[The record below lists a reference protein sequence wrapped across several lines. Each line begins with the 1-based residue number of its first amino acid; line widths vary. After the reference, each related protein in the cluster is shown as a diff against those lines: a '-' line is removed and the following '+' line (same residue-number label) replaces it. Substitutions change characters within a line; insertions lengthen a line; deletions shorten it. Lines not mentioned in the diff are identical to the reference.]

1 MYGLGNQQP
10 SIQCKA
16 PVGVLGWMK
25 VQRLG
30 GEETILRPRAPGPKK
45 RDDIVWA
52 FPKWKEGRH
61 KQATA
66 NKTVIYNI
74 SPEDCPFISSV
85 GRENVSNTYFEH
97 QTDALS
103 AASTSN
109 AVIEGDEAT
118 LDARAAT
125 NRVGN
130 YTQISRK
137 VIGVSGTVE
146 AVDKAGMR
154 SYLAYELAKASSEL
168 KTDMEA
174 TMLFNQAAAV
184 GSSTVARKTAGL
196 PAWLRTNVNKAG
208 NGGNPTMSSTNDGYP
223 NAGRTD
229 GTQRTFTETMLKDVI
244 QQVWTQGGDPKVCMM
259 GPYNKTVASGF
270 AGIAANRVNQ
280 TSGSPKAFSIIA
292 TADIYMSDFGKVAFV
307 ANRYQRTRDVFIL
320 DPEYAS
326 VAYLRNF
333 RTEDLSRTGDS
344 SKKMLL
350 VEYGLKVKTEKAH
363 GIIADLTTS

>member
-1 MYGLGNQQP
+1 MAQP
-10 SIQCKA
+10 TNLFDRYDGTKA
-16 PVGVLGWMK
+16 VREDL
-25 VQRLG
+25 
-30 GEETILRPRAPGPKK
+30 
-45 RDDIVWA
+45 
-52 FPKWKEGRH
+52 
-61 KQATA
+61 A
-66 NKTVIYNI
+66 NVIYNI
-74 SPEDCPFISSV
+74 SPEDTPFMSSV
-85 GRENVSNTYFEH
+85 GRESVSNTFYEW
-97 QTDALS
+97 QTDALA

-118 LDARAAT
+118 LDARVAT

-154 SYLAYELAKASSEL
+154 SYLAYEMAKASSEL
-168 KTDMEA
+168 KRDMES
-174 TMLFNQAAAV
+174 TLLFNQAAAV
-184 GSSTVARKTAGL
+184 GSASVARKTAGL
-196 PAWLRTNVNKAG
+196 PAWLRTNVNKAS

-244 QQVWTQGGDPKVCMM
+244 QKVWAEGGDPKVCMM
-259 GPYNKTVASGF
+259 GPHNKTVASTF
-270 AGIAANRVNQ
+270 AGNAENRINQ
-280 TSGSPKAFSIIA
+280 SGAPKAFSIVA
-292 TADIYMSDFGKVAFV
+292 TADVYLSDFGKVAFV
-307 ANRYQRTRDVFIL
+307 ANRFQRERDVFVL

-333 RTEDLSRTGDS
+333 KTEDLAKSGDS
-344 SKKMLL
+344 SKKMIL

-363 GIIADLTTS
+363 GVIADLTTS

>member
-1 MYGLGNQQP
+1 MAQP
-10 SIQCKA
+10 TNLFDRYDGTKA
-16 PVGVLGWMK
+16 VREDL
-25 VQRLG
+25 
-30 GEETILRPRAPGPKK
+30 
-45 RDDIVWA
+45 
-52 FPKWKEGRH
+52 
-61 KQATA
+61 A
-66 NKTVIYNI
+66 NVIYSI
-74 SPEDCPFISSV
+74 SPEDVPFMSSI
-85 GRENVSNTYFEH
+85 GRENVSNTFYEW
-97 QTDALS
+97 QTDALA
-103 AASTSN
+103 AASTTN
-109 AVIEGDEAT
+109 AIIEGDEAT

-137 VIGVSGTVE
+137 VVGVSGTVE
-146 AVDKAGMR
+146 SVDKAGMR
-154 SYLAYELAKASSEL
+154 SYLAYEMAKASAEL
-168 KTDMEA
+168 KRDME
-174 TMLFNQAAAV
+174 TTLLFNQAAAV

-244 QQVWTQGGDPKVCMM
+244 QKVWAEGGDPKVCMM

-270 AGIAANRVNQ
+270 AGIAAQRMNQ
-280 TSGSPKAFSIIA
+280 NVGTTRGMTILA
-292 TADIYMSDFGKVAFV
+292 TADIYLSDFGRVSFV
-307 ANRYQRTRDVFIL
+307 ANRFQRERDVFVL

-333 RTEDLSRTGDS
+333 RTEDLAKTGDS
-344 SKKMLL
+344 SRKMIL

-363 GIIADLTTS
+363 GIISDVTAS